1 MRSPRLYAALR
12 CLLASVACTLPV
24 SAAGAAPAATST
36 TIHASFQPQR
46 LGARTALT
54 LAIRLAG
61 GAGET
66 PAPVRRIALHLPA
79 GLGIGLHGSSNCP
92 LARLRSRGAAGC
104 PRASLVGRGHAQLEV
119 HAGSQT
125 IPEQAIL
132 SAFLIPSSSGSAALA
147 ILGVGNTPLRESTIS
162 TAILHGDSAP
172 YGSQLAISIPAIP
185 TLVYEPDASFDS
197 LTLRIGGS
205 DTPSAKI
212 LVPRRCR
219 TGGFAFA
226 ADVTFVD
233 GSSGHAAT
241 AVRCR

>member
-1 MRSPRLYAALR
+1 MRSPRLRTAFT
-12 CLLASVACTLPV
+12 CLLASLACTLPV

-36 TIHASFQPQR
+36 TIHASFQPAR

-66 PAPVRRIALHLPA
+66 PAPLRRITLHLPA
-79 GLGIGLHGSSNCP
+79 GLGISLRGSSRCP
-92 LARLRSRGAAGC
+92 LARLRSGGASAC

-125 IPEQAIL
+125 IPEQAVL
-132 SAFLIPSSSGSAALA
+132 SAFLIPSSSGSPALA
-147 ILGVGNTPLRESTIS
+147 LLGVGDTPLRERTIS
-162 TAILHGDSAP
+162 TAVLHGDSAP

-185 TLVYEPDASFDS
+185 TLVFEPNASFDS
-197 LTLRIGGS
+197 LTLTIGGAG
-205 DTPSAKI
+205 TASAKI

-226 ADVTFVD
+226 ADVSFVD

-241 AVRCR
+241 AVPCP